1 LTLNQPELDAQTLVE
16 LKAKINGLPIL
27 VAEDSASL
35 SKMRGQV
42 DALTNQLSTLKDGMT
57 ELSDL
62 IPLLISML
70 NDAEDT
76 QKQVLDLLKGKLKA

>member
-1 LTLNQPELDAQTLVE
+1 LTLNQPELDAQTLIE